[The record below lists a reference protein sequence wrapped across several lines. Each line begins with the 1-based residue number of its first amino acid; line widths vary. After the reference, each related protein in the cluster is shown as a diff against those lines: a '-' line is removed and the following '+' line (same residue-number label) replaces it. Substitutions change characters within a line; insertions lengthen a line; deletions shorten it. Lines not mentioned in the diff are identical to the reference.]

1 MSVKYNGLVEHPNTH
16 FEGTLPTNG
25 FIENK
30 LIISGASGEYSP
42 ATGTT
47 ATNSTKVFATIDLR
61 NHISGETNF
70 LGQRYRMSCDLTW
83 SGYTS
88 GKAQIDGAVNGA
100 WTDTNWFAYYANQ
113 QKTLPALYGASASG
127 TYHYNFNVYIGSAND
142 YTYQFRIRADSAN
155 AGTYYKIENICV
167 YSYNGGIDKDKMSF
181 NHYYEW

>member
-1 MSVKYNGLVEHPNTH
+1 MSVLYNGLVEHQNSH

-30 LIISGASGEYSP
+30 MLISGASGEFSP
-42 ATGTT
+42 TT

-70 LGQRYRMSCDLTW
+70 LGQKYRMSCDFTW

-88 GKAQIDGAVNGA
+88 GKAQIDGAVNGEWSA
-100 WTDTNWFAYYANQ
+100 TNWFAYYANQ
-113 QKTLPALYGASASG
+113 QKYISALYSTASSG
-127 TYHYNFNVYIGSAND
+127 TYHYDFNVNIGSAD
-142 YTYQFRIRADSAN
+142 KYTFAFRIRSDSAN
-155 AGTYYKIENICV
+155 PGTYYKFANIYV

>member
-1 MSVKYNGLVEHPNTH
+1 MSVNYKGIFEHPNTH
-16 FEGTLPTNG
+16 FDATLPTEG
-25 FIENK
+25 FIENMCLVK
-30 LIISGASGEYSP
+30 NASGEFSP
-42 ATGTT
+42 SSGT
-47 ATNSTKVFATIDLR
+47 NVTKVFTTIDLR

-70 LGQRYRMSCDLTW
+70 LGQKYRMSCDFTW

-100 WTDTNWFAYYANQ
+100 STNTNWFAYYANQ
-113 QKTLPALYGASASG
+113 QKSLPSLYGGASSG
-127 TYHYNFNVYIGSAND
+127 VYHYDFNVVIGSAND

-155 AGTYYKIENICV
+155 PGTYYKFTNIYV